1 MDLRGSVERFLA
13 LADTAD
19 RRSYKEDLVAEIAS
33 VLALAG
39 QYVTRIDLQQTQ
51 RIVDFSWAARQAG
64 RRLGIRVDVES
75 QVIKVHDQLEVR
87 VKALTPPK

>member
-1 MDLRGSVERFLA
+1 MNLRGSAERFLA

-19 RRSYKEDLVAEIAS
+19 RRSERDDVVAQITS
-33 VLALAG
+33 GLAVAG
-39 QYVTRIDLQQTQ
+39 HYVTRLDLQYTQ

-64 RRLGIRVDVES
+64 RRLGIRVDVTS
-75 QVIKVHDQLEVR
+75 RVIKSDDQLEVH